1 MAAHAEDID
10 RQETTEWVEALDSV
24 VQHDGVERAG
34 DLLDRVLE
42 HARSSGAYDG
52 TVAPSAYV
60 NTIPPERQDPYPGD
74 LELEHRIR
82 AIIRWNAMATVLRA
96 NAESSELGGHI
107 ASYQSAATLYEV
119 GFHHFWNAPSEKHGG
134 DLIYMQGHSSPGIYA
149 RAFLEGRLTDAQ
161 LRRFRQEVEDSGRFD

>member
-1 MAAHAEDID
+1 MAAHADID
-10 RQETTEWVEALDSV
+10 GQETQEWVEALDCP
-24 VQHDGVERAG
+24 ERAG

-42 HARSSGAYDG
+42 HARVSGAYDG
-52 TVAPSAYV
+52 TVAPSAYI

-119 GFHHFWNAPSEKHGG
+119 GFNHFWHG
-134 DLIYMQGHSSPGIYA
+134 P
-149 RAFLEGRLTDAQ
+149 EG
-161 LRRFRQEVEDSGRFD
+161 